1 MKRLNDWTKEL
12 LFGVINF
19 VCIVLLCCFL
29 FARFGGKNE
38 TNTYTFYSTISNLR
52 NESTTNADWI
62 CFDTNEG
69 KAYYKFFYSHRFS
82 KARIDE
88 DRAKFER
95 LAESGVTVKLIE
107 TDDIDLIGPDRSYK
121 KIIAIS
127 TADEVIFSL
136 EYQNAVELYT
146 RNIALSMLAIY
157 AIISALVFFFP
168 YNSWMLKIKRSIRK
182 RKKKR
187 KKLEMRRRAAEKAE
201 IDSIGKK
208 N

>member
-19 VCIVLLCCFL
+19 TCIILLCCFL
-29 FARFGGKNE
+29 FARLGGKNE
-38 TNTYTFYSTISNLR
+38 TNTYTFYTTISNLR
-52 NESTTNADWI
+52 NESTIDTAWI

-69 KAYYKFFYSHRFS
+69 KAYYKFLYSHRFS

-95 LAESGVTVKLIE
+95 LAESGVTVKLIG
-107 TDDIDLIGPDRSYK
+107 TDDIDLVGPGRSYK

-136 EYQNAVELYT
+136 EDQNEAELHR
-146 RNIALSMLAIY
+146 RNMALSMLAIY

-168 YNSWMLKIKRSIRK
+168 YNEWILKIKRSIRK

-201 IDSIGKK
+201 TGSIDKK
-208 N
+208 L